1 MSHQL
6 LARNGRDIWSLS
18 DSDGIRSH
26 NHLVRK
32 QTLSTIFEHFTLV
45 WLNGWVFAYYK
56 VDVGSDHVA
65 AIITSLQ
72 LYNYM

>member
-45 WLNGWVFAYYK
+45 WLNGWVFAYK
-56 VDVGSDHVA
+56 VVVGSDHVA